1 MSRILL
7 AFVLLAAA
15 TLHADEFPTPY
26 NSEKDTGSPI
36 TPAEALSKL
45 TLPPGFQATI
55 FAAEPAVQ
63 NPIAMCFDEKGRLWI
78 AENYTYA
85 ERPLRFD
92 LRLRDR
98 ILIFEDAKGDGHAT
112 KRTVYDDQLQ
122 MLTSIARGRGGVWAM
137 CPPQLLFIPDK
148 DATGL
153 AGGTPQVVLDGFTV
167 PADNYH
173 NFANGLSWGPDG
185 WLYGRCGASCPGD
198 VGAPGTPAEQRVPLR
213 GTMWRYHPQRKVF
226 EALSSGTTNPWGHDW
241 DENGELF
248 FVNTV
253 NGHLWHGIT
262 GAHFTRPHT
271 LDANPHAYGLIDQH
285 ADHYHFDTGKGWQ
298 ASRDGAANDLGGGHA
313 HCGTVIYQGDNWPE
327 AYRGKLFTINYHG
340 RRFNTERLERTGSGY
355 VGKREPDVMLFGDP
369 WFRGIDLATGPDGGV
384 FVLDYSDTGECHQSV
399 GVNRTSGR
407 IYKIT
412 YTGGAKAAP
421 ADWDISGRSVEE
433 LAKLHAAANDW
444 YAREASRVLQAK
456 AEQGEDLR
464 AARAILKQQLASG
477 ETPAA
482 RLRALWTLRAIG
494 GVDDAQLRALLHDDN
509 EHVRTWAVR
518 LLVDDWPLDTCLGPR
533 PARPDAQPA
542 PDLLAEFARMAKEDQ
557 SGLVRLTLAST
568 LQRLPTADRAA
579 VAGPLLAHAGD
590 AEDHNLPLMVWY
602 GLIALADHD
611 LAALPALAD
620 QCTWP
625 LTRRSIARR
634 VAEDVEKNPAPL
646 NELLKLAAAKPTA
659 FQGDVLAGMTE
670 AFTGWRKAPK
680 PEAWDALVAK
690 LDPSLAGNARDLGAL
705 FGDGR
710 ALDEVR
716 RVALDKEADTAARK
730 LALQT
735 LVDARPPELRK
746 ICEQLLGERYLN
758 AVAIHGLAQENDP
771 ALGARMVGAYR
782 SFTPADRPQVITIL
796 VSRPAWARAL
806 LDAVAAGKIPRNDI
820 AAFHAR
826 EILSL
831 NDPALSAR
839 LKEVWGDLRESPAA
853 IKELIAKLRTVL
865 TPEAL
870 AHADPHAGRAVFAS
884 ICATCH
890 TLYGEGGKIG
900 PDLTGANRDNLDY
913 LLENIADPSAV
924 VAPDFR
930 MSILTLKD
938 GRVIAGM
945 IPTKTEHTL
954 TVRTMTDLQTVER
967 SEVVKIEES
976 PLSMMPEGLLAAFT
990 PEQNRNLFAYL
1001 MGHQQVELP
1010 SDGKAASSGAP
1021 PAAGG
1026 TGASLEAAPAP
1037 RPEST
1042 GR

>member
-1 MSRILL
+1 MLDVGCWVLDVSSSWPRL
-7 AFVLLAAA
+7 AATLLAAA
-15 TLHADEFPTPY
+15 AVVATLRADDFPKPY
-26 NSEKDTGSPI
+26 NSPKDNGTPI
-36 TPAEALSKL
+36 PAEEALSKL
-45 TLPPGFQATI
+45 TMPPGFKATI
-55 FAAEPAVQ
+55 FAAEPEVQ
-63 NPIAMCFDEKGRLWI
+63 NPIAMCFDAKGRLWI

-92 LRLRDR
+92 LTLRDR
-98 ILIFEDAKGDGHAT
+98 ILVFEDAKGDGHAT

-122 MLTSIARGRGGVWAM
+122 MLTSITRGDGGVWAM

-148 DATGL
+148 DASGL
-153 AGGTPQVVLDGFTV
+153 SGGTPQVMLDGFTV
-167 PADNYH
+167 PSENYH

-198 VGAPGTPAEQRVPLR
+198 VGVPGTAAEKRVPLR
-213 GTMWRYHPQRKVF
+213 GTMWRFNPKTKVF
-226 EALSSGTTNPWGHDW
+226 EALSSGTTNPWGNDW

-271 LDANPHAYGLIDQH
+271 LDPNPHVYGLIDQH

-340 RRFNTERLERTGSGY
+340 RRFNTEILERTGSGY
-355 VGKREPDVMLFGDP
+355 VGKRGPDIMLFGDP

-384 FVLDYSDTGECHQSV
+384 FVIDYSDTGECHQSV

-412 YTGGAKAAP
+412 YEGGATTPP
-421 ADWDISGRSVEE
+421 AKWDISGLSAVE
-433 LAKLHAAANDW
+433 LAKLHGAANDW
-444 YAREASRVLQAK
+444 YAREASRLLQQK
-456 AEQGEDLR
+456 AHAGEDLT
-464 AARAILKQQLASG
+464 AARAILAGQLDQGQKSSL
-477 ETPAA
+477 
-482 RLRALWTLRAIG
+482 RLRALWTLRLIG
-494 GVDDAQLRALLHDDN
+494 GVDDAKLRALLHDEN
-509 EHVRTWAVR
+509 EHVRAWAIR
-518 LLVDDWPLDTCLGPR
+518 LLTEEWPLDTCLGQR
-533 PARPDAQPA
+533 PARPEVQPPA
-542 PDLLAEFARMAKEDQ
+542 DLLAEFARMAHEDP
-557 SGLVRLTLAST
+557 SGLVHLTLSST
-568 LQRLPTADRAA
+568 LQRLPVEERAA
-579 VAGPLLAHAGD
+579 IAGPLLAHAD
-590 AEDHNLPLMVWY
+590 EAQDHNLPLMVWY

-611 LAALPALAD
+611 LAALPPLAG
-620 QCTWP
+620 QCEWP
-625 LTRRSIARR
+625 LTRRCLARR
-634 VAEDVEKNPAPL
+634 IAEDVEKNPAPL
-646 NELLKLAAAKPTA
+646 AELLKLAAAKPAA
-659 FQGDVLAGMTE
+659 FQEDTLTGMSE

-680 PEAWDALVAK
+680 PATWDALVAK
-690 LDPSLAGNARDLGAL
+690 LDPSLAERARDLGAL

-716 RVALDKEADTAARK
+716 RVALDKNGDIGARK
-730 LALQT
+730 VALQT

-746 ICEQLLGERYLN
+746 ICEQLLSERYVN
-758 AVAIHGLAQENDP
+758 AVAIRGLAQEDDP
-771 ALGARMVGAYR
+771 ALGAKIVGAYR
-782 SFTPADRPQVITIL
+782 SFTLGDRPQVITAL

-806 LDAVAAGKIPRNDI
+806 LDAIAAGKIPRTDI

-826 EILSL
+826 QILNL

-853 IKELIAKLRTVL
+853 IKELIAKLRVVL
-865 TPEAL
+865 TPDAL
-870 AHADPHAGRAVFAS
+870 AHADPHAGRAVFAG

-930 MSILTLKD
+930 MSLITLKD
-938 GRVIAGM
+938 GRVLAGM
-945 IPTKTEHTL
+945 VTTKAEKTL
-954 TVRTMTDLQTVER
+954 TLRTMTDVQTVER
-967 SEVVKIEES
+967 GDIAKIEES

-990 PEQNRNLFAYL
+990 PEQTINLFSYL
-1001 MGHQQVELP
+1001 MSHQQVDLP
-1010 SDGKAASSGAP
+1010 ATK
-1021 PAAGG
+1021 
-1026 TGASLEAAPAP
+1026 
-1037 RPEST
+1037 
-1042 GR
+1042 